1 MGVYFVSGRGGQLNE
16 GLGAAI
22 QSYPHHFLGRAV
34 SGDFEK
40 LTHTTQV
47 QTIQD
52 DLATM
57 PTGESTLLVAHSY
70 GAYLLLHALIKYPQ
84 PIDRLVLI
92 SPVTGSA
99 MGNGRFF
106 RPPGTKALSQAL
118 TEQAIPLP
126 NSGVLVTGEH
136 DWQSPAERG
145 RDIASQLGM
154 KFSLVPNAGHRL
166 PVEFVKKIL
175 NECLAAC

>member
-16 GLGAAI
+16 GLGEAI

-40 LTHTTQV
+40 LSHTTQV
-47 QTIQD
+47 QTILD

-57 PTGESTLLVAHSY
+57 PAGESTLLVAHSY
-70 GAYLLLHALIKYPQ
+70 GAFLLLHALIRHPQ
-84 PIDRLVLI
+84 PVDTLVLI

-118 TEQAIPLP
+118 SDQTIPLP
-126 NSGVLVTGEH
+126 NRGVLVTGEH
-136 DWQSPAERG
+136 DCQSPAERG
-145 RDIASQLGM
+145 RDIALRLGI
-154 KFSLVPNAGHRL
+154 KFCVVPNAGHRL
-166 PVEFVKKIL
+166 PAECVSTVL
-175 NECLAAC
+175 NESLANR